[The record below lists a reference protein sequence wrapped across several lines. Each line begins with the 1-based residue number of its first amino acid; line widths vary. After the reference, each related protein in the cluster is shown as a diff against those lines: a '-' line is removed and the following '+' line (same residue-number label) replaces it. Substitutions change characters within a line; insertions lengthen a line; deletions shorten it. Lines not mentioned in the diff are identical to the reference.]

1 MDREAKIVIV
11 GAGIVGSAIAF
22 QLTRRHRNVTI
33 VDSGPPG
40 SGATLASY
48 AWINSRDKSPRQYHD
63 LNRRSL
69 DMWQRFARQL
79 NDDIG
84 LRWGGEMRWSA
95 TGPGAESLLTR
106 AEELRSWGYPV
117 IEVTKD
123 QARVMEPGVV
133 MEPFTSAV
141 YCEIEGHVDT
151 QRTVRVCLNR
161 VQLAGGELIANDAV
175 TAINRYGNRDGSP
188 GEKPA
193 IRSVT
198 LAGGRELPCD
208 VLVLAAG
215 YETTGLAAM
224 AGIEFPQRRSPGAT
238 VVTEPLSPIFRNIV
252 CMHTPRDLPE
262 PHALMNVRQFTD
274 GSVMVHGGT
283 HDGSI
288 GDTSNDA
295 PEKLISEIATFI
307 PSLSGARIKEVRRGM
322 RPMPE
327 DGFPVIG
334 FADAVPNL
342 YMAVMHSGVTLA
354 ALTGEFAA
362 TEILDAARVDIL
374 EPYRLERFDR

>member
-95 TGPGAESLLTR
+95 TGPGAESLLAR

-161 VQLAGGELIANDAV
+161 VQQAGGELIANDAV
-175 TAINRYGNRDGSP
+175 AAINRYGNRDGSP

-224 AGIEFPQRRSPGAT
+224 TASRSSVPTTQHSARGRSASRAFVAGSSSVNQRVRPG
-238 VVTEPLSPIFRNIV
+238 
-252 CMHTPRDLPE
+252 
-262 PHALMNVRQFTD
+262 
-274 GSVMVHGGT
+274 
-283 HDGSI
+283 
-288 GDTSNDA
+288 
-295 PEKLISEIATFI
+295 
-307 PSLSGARIKEVRRGM
+307 SGASGSMAISSKKLSLPDCMTQLWV
-322 RPMPE
+322 
-327 DGFPVIG
+327 
-334 FADAVPNL
+334 L
-342 YMAVMHSGVTLA
+342 MAVCLLPMGTVT
-354 ALTGEFAA
+354 
-362 TEILDAARVDIL
+362 
-374 EPYRLERFDR
+374 PKRLSKTAMPCGRECAPMAKWSTLLCMACL